1 MALRIAYLPWV
12 LVTLLIVALAFPSP
26 VFAEKKMLMQATLN
40 PTQTDLGVAVAI
52 TGRIFDT
59 ANFSVP
65 NAVISIQVNNPQ
77 GTSLHIAIAYTNSIG
92 SFQDMFLIASNS
104 PGGNY
109 TAFLAAN
116 KPGYDTARVTLI
128 FAYFSPDFS
137 IQTSAPAL
145 SVGQGETGSVIIM
158 VISLR
163 GFHDSVSLTAL
174 ELPAGISLRFNP
186 VSIVPSGSVI
196 VDVSVSS
203 FAAVGNHTITF
214 LGLSGSITHKVS
226 VQVNVFRG
234 IVQVAYL
241 LIAMITIV
249 SSLFIFRY
257 RGKRRRK
264 EAAVEALIRQVSAD
278 KGYVATARAITR
290 LEELRAMSQVDEATY
305 QRLKKEYEKRLEKSK

>member
-1 MALRIAYLPWV
+1 MRTPYLPWG
-12 LVTLLIVALAFPSP
+12 LLTLLIVALASPSP
-26 VFAEKKMLMQATLN
+26 VFAQKKMLMQATLN
-40 PTQTDLGVAVAI
+40 PTQNDLGVAVAI
-52 TGRIFDT
+52 TGRVFDT

-77 GTSLHIAIAYTNSIG
+77 GTSLHIAIAYTNPIG

-109 TAFLAAN
+109 TAFVAAN
-116 KPGYDTARVTLI
+116 KPGYDAARVTLI
-128 FAYFSPDFS
+128 FAYSSPDFS
-137 IQTSAPAL
+137 IQTSTPAL
-145 SVGQGETGSVIIM
+145 SLGQGETGNVI
-158 VISLR
+158 VTVLSLR
-163 GFHDSVSLTAL
+163 GFHDPVSLTAL

-203 FAAVGNHTITF
+203 FAAVGNHTITL

-226 VQVNVFRG
+226 VQVDVFRG

-241 LIAMITIV
+241 LIVVITIV
-249 SSLFIFRY
+249 AALFIFRY
-257 RGKRRRK
+257 RGKRKRK

-278 KGYVATARAITR
+278 KGYIAAARAITR
-290 LEELRAMSQVDEATY
+290 LEELRAMNRVDETTY
-305 QRLKKEYEKRLEKSK
+305 QRLRKEYEKRLEKSK